1 MRSSLV
7 LRGWGHVTQ
16 ALDRSSFLETI
27 VSLGVIHGKWQKL
40 EAKEISWFM
49 TLRTLALAQL
59 DPEAK
64 AYSGSLF
71 SLCVSL
77 PQLPTHTAVRA
88 WPHPAWSSFHGV
100 CPGTSSRHPWMALI
114 VFMPEEGMEEKRDGF
129 SIDISGLGKP
139 FTNLFVGCVFA
150 WTTNGDHQPGLTWFC
165 ALSCGRGRWSLQMGL
180 LEKWKESC
188 SGQRRGCR
196 ASKIKSPTPLNKE
209 RAYSLLSRKC
219 SHCFEM

>member
-114 VFMPEEGMEEKRDGF
+114 VFMPGVRVRKKEMVSASISQVLGSLLLTSLWAVSLPEPLTEITNQGWLGSVPFPVAEGDG
-129 SIDISGLGKP
+129 P
-139 FTNLFVGCVFA
+139 YRWGCCKNERRA
-150 WTTNGDHQPGLTWFC
+150 AQ
-165 ALSCGRGRWSLQMGL
+165 GRGVDAEQV
-180 LEKWKESC
+180 K
-188 SGQRRGCR
+188 
-196 ASKIKSPTPLNKE
+196 
-209 RAYSLLSRKC
+209 
-219 SHCFEM
+219 